1 MKIDSETISD
11 VLYALLSTVALI
23 CLVVLLAGCA
33 SNSAPPAKQDIPP
46 GIVLLKKS
54 F

>member
-1 MKIDSETISD
+1 M
-11 VLYALLSTVALI
+11 VALI
-23 CLVVLLAGCA
+23 CLVVLLSGCA
-33 SNSAPPAKQDIPP
+33 SGASGKTRLDPALAGSSPAKQDIPP